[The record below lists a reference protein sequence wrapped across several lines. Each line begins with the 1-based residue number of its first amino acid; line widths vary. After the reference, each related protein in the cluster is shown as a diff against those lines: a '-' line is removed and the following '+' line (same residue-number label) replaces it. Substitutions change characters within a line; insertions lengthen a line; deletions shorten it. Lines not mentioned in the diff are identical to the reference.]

1 MDYLL
6 LGIISVAT
14 LLFLLIALLL
24 ILLLKNK
31 NILKPEEQSSQRR
44 CPTCGQIL
52 EGDWMRCPFCT
63 DSTEQAKIY
72 NTDKTIPDILPIGYL
87 IVKTGADRGK
97 IYRID
102 KAQINIG
109 SGNQNDIII
118 EDNNVSSQHAKILY
132 TDKKFIIN
140 DLHSQEGTKVNNRLI
155 EQIDLYDNDVI
166 EISNNFFI
174 FKILD

>member
-31 NILKPEEQSSQRR
+31 NILKPEGQSSQQR
-44 CPTCGQIL
+44 CTTCGQIL
-52 EGDWMRCPFCT
+52 EEDWMRCPFCT
-63 DSTEQAKIY
+63 DSTEQAKTYHI
-72 NTDKTIPDILPIGYL
+72 DKTIHILPIGYL

-102 KAQINIG
+102 KDQINIG
-109 SGNQNDIII
+109 KGNQNDIII
-118 EDNNVSSQHAKILY
+118 EDNNVSPQHAKILY

-140 DLHSQEGTKVNNRLI
+140 NLHSQEGTKVNNKLI
-155 EQIDLYDNDVI
+155 EQIELYDNDVI
-166 EISNNFFI
+166 EIANNFFV